1 MPEPAWLELDFLSR
15 QHLLDLPLF
24 IPEFGRMN
32 TDDLKANARKASI
45 LLKAMS
51 NERRLLV
58 LCSLAEGE
66 LSVGQMERMVDLS
79 QSALSQHLARLRHDG
94 LVETRRDAQTIYY
107 SLKGD
112 EARTVIETLHDLY
125 CKPAA
130 ALPKQAAAD

>member
-1 MPEPAWLELDFLSR
+1 MDIA
-15 QHLLDLPLF
+15 
-24 IPEFGRMN
+24 
-32 TDDLKANARKASI
+32 DLKANAQKAST

-51 NERRLLV
+51 NERRLLI

-79 QSALSQHLARLRHDG
+79 QSALSQHLARLRNDG

-125 CKPAA
+125 CKAETTDRA
-130 ALPKQAAAD
+130 QTVAN